1 MLKSDNSFLIY
12 NTFLNPLV
20 KEIDTKND
28 KASVYSREQTKLKI
42 TMLARQF
49 RNFLYMKPT

>member
-28 KASVYSREQTKLKI
+28 KASVYSREHLHHLTK
-42 TMLARQF
+42 Q
-49 RNFLYMKPT
+49 N